1 MKKKIPVQFLIILM
15 FSLDS
20 PYISNADSYIVPLII
35 HHIIAVMKT
44 GQIFITPT
52 QNFFFQKNEIYI
64 KYYYNIK
71 GFCLILISFQ
81 VIPFVSCN
89 FGLSSY
95 EFI

>member
-1 MKKKIPVQFLIILM
+1 M

-35 HHIIAVMKT
+35 HHIIAVIRVIRFDQLKS
-44 GQIFITPT
+44 QPPPKIF
-52 QNFFFQKNEIYI
+52 FLQKNVIYI

-81 VIPFVSCN
+81 VIPFVSWH
-89 FGLSSY
+89 FG
-95 EFI
+95 I